1 MGRNARD
8 FLLHGPAKNRT
19 VSASSNIIAICVAGS
34 IRRRKPGLAIGRI
47 ELRAVV
53 VTLTVKGTGVA
64 PEICAEVGDALHP
77 PAGGAFVHPN
87 VTIPVNPFTGLNCK
101 AMVAVCPAVTV
112 AEVVPPG
119 GGPI

>member
-1 MGRNARD
+1 M
-8 FLLHGPAKNRT
+8 
-19 VSASSNIIAICVAGS
+19 IAIGIAGS
-34 IRRRKPGLAIGRI
+34 IRRCRPGLTIGKI

-64 PEICAEVGDALHP
+64 PEICVELGDALHP
-77 PAGGAFVHPN
+77 PAGGAFAHPN
-87 VTIPVNPFTGLNCK
+87 VIVPANPFTGLTCNI
-101 AMVAVCPAVTV
+101 MVAVCPATTV